1 MRILAK
7 TVAFAI
13 LAAPVAL
20 VAQPAPDEAAETQ
33 AAEPEAAP
41 EAKKEDKTV
50 CRRMRMTGSRMT
62 QRVCR
67 LQSQWEAI
75 EAGTADQELDSK
87 AEFSNMGV
95 PNPFGGRE
103 PN

>member
-1 MRILAK
+1 MRNLVK
-7 TVAFAI
+7 TFALAI

-20 VAQPAPDEAAETQ
+20 VAQPAPDEAVETQ

-50 CRRMRMTGSRMT
+50 CRRVKMTGSRMT

-67 LQSQWEAI
+67 LQSHWDAV
-75 EAGTADQELDSK
+75 EAGTADQELDAKGS
-87 AEFSNMGV
+87 FSSMPA
-95 PNPFGGRE
+95 PNPLGGRD
-103 PN
+103 PL